1 MVLAYYLAIFELE
14 SSKDVADFG
23 RQAET
28 SRPLE
33 RSSSLLSPA
42 IILRSSTS
50 TVAIDSVAA
59 VRVTLINDTSVLSLL
74 DVLVLEAGTR
84 SKVDSDSPLGVGAS
98 VSRSR
103 QGNCVGGVPAA
114 QSGDTAND
122 EDGFAVCGGLLLVE
136 GYGDGGGGC
145 AGAASCGC
153 GGGGWRAGVAPVGV
167 CGCGARSGGGAA
179 GAGAGQL
186 GLGENVSDV

>member
-136 GYGDGGGGC
+136 GYGDGGRGC
-145 AGAASCGC
+145 ARAA
-153 GGGGWRAGVAPVGV
+153 GGGLGGRAGVAPVGV